1 MPAAP
6 KEFEA
11 WPVPLLVNKPDND
24 GPELAAR
31 QYRRADGAREYVDA
45 ITREGDAPAGGAAR
59 ASMRKCHRAH
69 CGPSPICLVM
79 SGAFTVT

>member
-1 MPAAP
+1 MPAA
-6 KEFEA
+6 ERVRGVA
-11 WPVPLLVNKPDND
+11 
-24 GPELAAR
+24 GAAAR
-31 QYRRADGAREYVDA
+31 QQAGQRRPGALEHASTVALMEHAQYVDA
-45 ITREGDAPAGGAAR
+45 ITREGDAPGGGAAR